1 MSWRGQL
8 ILKKLLNTLI
18 KKSKI
23 YFAADLHIGHKGI
36 LKYCPERPF
45 ADSGDIIEHDKYL
58 IGLWKRTVNPSDIV
72 YLVGDLCLLRS
83 EDARKLLETLPGN
96 IHSISGNHDGSLRS
110 HSNYFESVSQIKEIV
125 IKASRSSILNE
136 DLRIVLSH
144 YPMLDWNNKFDGA
157 VMLHGHTHG
166 NLDAFN
172 KESEDLRFDV
182 GIDGELARSCSCSG
196 EYAGL
201 VSLEA
206 LCEAILKKTGGLTPS
221 EYAKKTYVSSL

>member
-1 MSWRGQL
+1 M
-8 ILKKLLNTLI
+8 
-18 KKSKI
+18 SKI

-45 ADSGDIIEHDKYL
+45 ADSGDIIEHDKYM
-58 IGLWKRTVNPSDIV
+58 IGLWKRTVNPSDTV

-83 EDARKLLETLPGN
+83 EDARKLLEKLPGN
-96 IHSISGNHDGSLRS
+96 IHLILGNHDRSLRS

-125 IKASRSSILNE
+125 IKASRNSILKV
-136 DLRIVLSH
+136 VLSH
-144 YPMLDWNNKFDGA
+144 YPILDWNNKFDGA

-166 NLDAFN
+166 SLDALN
-172 KESEDLRFDV
+172 KESADLRFDV

-201 VSLEA
+201 VSLET
-206 LCEAILKKTGGLTPS
+206 LCEAILKKTGGLAPS
-221 EYAKKTYVSSL
+221 EYAKKTYVSPL

>member
-1 MSWRGQL
+1 M
-8 ILKKLLNTLI
+8 
-18 KKSKI
+18 SKI

-58 IGLWKRTVNPSDIV
+58 IGLWKRTVNPSDTV

-83 EDARKLLETLPGN
+83 EDARKLLENLPGKKHL
-96 IHSISGNHDGSLRS
+96 IAGNHDGALKS

-125 IKASRSSILNE
+125 IKASSNAALN
-136 DLRIVLSH
+136 LFLSH
-144 YPMLDWNNKFDGA
+144 YPTLDWNNKFVGA

>member
-1 MSWRGQL
+1 M
-8 ILKKLLNTLI
+8 
-18 KKSKI
+18 SKI

-36 LKYCPERPF
+36 LKYCPGRPF

-58 IGLWKRTVNPSDIV
+58 IGLWKRTVNPSDTV

-83 EDARKLLETLPGN
+83 EDARKLLENLPGKKHL
-96 IHSISGNHDGSLRS
+96 IAGNHDGTLKS

-125 IKASRSSILNE
+125 IKASSNAALN
-136 DLRIVLSH
+136 LFLSH
-144 YPMLDWNNKFDGA
+144 YPTLDWNNKFDGA

-201 VSLEA
+201 VLLEA